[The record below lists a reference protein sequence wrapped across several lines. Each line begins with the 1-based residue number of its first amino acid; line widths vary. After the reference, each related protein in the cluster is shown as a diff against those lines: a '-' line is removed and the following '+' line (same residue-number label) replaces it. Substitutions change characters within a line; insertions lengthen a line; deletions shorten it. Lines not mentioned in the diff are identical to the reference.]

1 MDSWMKILVLRGEIL
16 PGGGGLNIKYMSKDK
31 NAQGKRNV
39 MKIEDQGKK
48 SGRKEV

>member
-16 PGGGGLNIKYMSKDK
+16 PGGGGLKIKHMSMDK
-31 NAQGKRNV
+31 NAQGKCNV
-39 MKIEDQGKK
+39 MKIEDEGKN